1 MTLERDHLSLQLDW
15 LKQSLLTLSDLA
27 GALPVDPRLSG
38 TIRELASQLSPAP
51 AERGGPA
58 GLRQILDLLPQVRAS
73 LSLIEVEDDGTAT
86 DLHSNLNELELE
98 VGRHLRLEQSAR
110 VYGLYVIIDPEVTGG
125 RPPLQ
130 VTRGALRG
138 GAKMVQLR
146 DKLSEKGH
154 TLALARSMKDL
165 CDEYD
170 ALLIINDHPDL
181 AALTEAGGLH
191 VGQGDLPVKEA
202 RRILASGQIIGRSNH
217 LLEEALESEAQ
228 GADHVALGNVYA
240 TSTKVSIR
248 GRAPTGTEVIRK
260 LKEAVGVP
268 VVAIGGINE
277 ENLGPVVQAGADAVC
292 VASAVGLAPDP
303 EEASRRLVQRIL
315 EAGGKA

>member
-1 MTLERDHLSLQLDW
+1 MTLDRDHLSLQLDW
-15 LKQSLLTLSDLA
+15 LKKSLLTLSDLA
-27 GALPVDPRLSG
+27 AAVPVDPQLSG
-38 TIRELASQLSPAP
+38 TIRELASRLSPAP
-51 AERGGPA
+51 PNQGGSA
-58 GLRQILDLLPQVRAS
+58 VLRQILDLLPQTRAS
-73 LSLIEVEDDGTAT
+73 LGLMAIGDDGTGAQLDAT
-86 DLHSNLNELELE
+86 LNELELE
-98 VGRHLRLEQSAR
+98 VGGRLRLESSAR

-125 RPPLQ
+125 RPPLE

-170 ALLIINDHPDL
+170 AMLIINDHPDL
-181 AALTEAGGLH
+181 AALVDAGGLH

-202 RRILASGQIIGRSNH
+202 RKILAPGQIIGRSNH
-217 LLEEALESEAQ
+217 LLEEALESEAL
-228 GADHVALGNVYA
+228 GADHVALGNVYP

-248 GRAPTGTEVIRK
+248 GRAPTGTEAIRK
-260 LKEAVGVP
+260 LKETLGVP
-268 VVAIGGINE
+268 VVAIGGISE
-277 ENLGPVVQAGADAVC
+277 ENLGPVVEAGADAIC

-303 EEASRRLVQRIL
+303 EEASQHLVKRIL

>member
-27 GALPVDPRLSG
+27 GAIPVDLKLAA
-38 TIRELASQLSPAP
+38 TIRERASQISPAP
-51 AERGGPA
+51 PKQGGQA
-58 GLRQILDLLPQVRAS
+58 GLRQILDLLPRVRAS
-73 LSLIEVEDDGTAT
+73 FSLIEVEDDGTAT

-202 RRILASGQIIGRSNH
+202 RRILAPGQIIGRSNH
-217 LLEEALESEAQ
+217 LLEEALESVAQ

-260 LKEAVGVP
+260 LKQAVGVP

-277 ENLGPVVQAGADAVC
+277 ENLGPVVEAGADAIC

>member
-1 MTLERDHLSLQLDW
+1 MTLDGDHLSLQLDR
-15 LKQSLLTLSDLA
+15 LKQSLLTLSVLA
-27 GALPVDPRLSG
+27 RDLPVNSLLSG
-38 TIRELASQLSPAP
+38 SIPELASRLSPAP
-51 AERGGPA
+51 AKQRESAGPRRILELLPHTRA
-58 GLRQILDLLPQVRAS
+58 TLDLLAS
-73 LSLIEVEDDGTAT
+73 DDDGTVART
-86 DLHSNLNELELE
+86 HTALDELEAAAGRELRRE
-98 VGRHLRLEQSAR
+98 VSAR

-125 RPPLQ
+125 RPPLE

-154 TLALARSMKDL
+154 TLALARAMKDL

-181 AALTEAGGLH
+181 AALVDASGLH
-191 VGQGDLPVKEA
+191 VGQGDLAVKEA
-202 RRILASGQIIGRSNH
+202 RRFLAPGQIIGRSNH
-217 LLEEALESEAQ
+217 LLEEALESEAL
-228 GADHVALGNVYA
+228 GADHVALGNVYP
-240 TSTKVSIR
+240 TYTKVSIR

-260 LKEAVGVP
+260 LKESVGIP
-268 VVAIGGINE
+268 VVAIGGISE
-277 ENLGPVVQAGADAVC
+277 ENMGPVVEAGADAVC